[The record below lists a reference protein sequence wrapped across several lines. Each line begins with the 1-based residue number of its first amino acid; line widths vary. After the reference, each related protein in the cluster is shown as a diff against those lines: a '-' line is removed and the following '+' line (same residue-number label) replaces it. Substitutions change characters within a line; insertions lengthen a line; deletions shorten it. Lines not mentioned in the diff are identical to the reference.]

1 VVKYIFLPMKA
12 VSEWRNLRLLD
23 SCGLPVPRPVA
34 FGIKKNGLM
43 LRDSCLIVEA
53 LLNTQPLNE
62 YVAAQLPLAA
72 TEKVEAL
79 KQSLALSL
87 AQLTAEI
94 HNRNIYYRDLHAG
107 NILIRVENNAQR
119 CLFLIDLHRV
129 WKPFIFMQW
138 MRMRDL
144 AQLLNSLPE
153 ISSQR
158 SLFIKEYLEATDSAK
173 KSFASFD
180 NELETTAQ
188 SLEARRIKSR
198 SKRCIVNSTTFEIYK
213 SLNEQYFGRRD
224 FGKPASSKVIEKHAQ
239 YLAHSRKHIIKE
251 SENSIIT
258 THERNSDVPRA
269 VCVKHYFYRGFKYL
283 LKSAAIK
290 TRALK
295 SWIAGNGLLVRGIR
309 TPVPLALAERKLG
322 PFIYE
327 SFLITE
333 WLPEVRELN
342 DYIKYINQQGL
353 SFADKINFIQCV
365 AATIRNLHEKGVYH
379 ADLKSTNILVR
390 EEGPRM
396 WRFYFIDLERVKFKK
411 NLTFRDRANNLAQI
425 NASIASCMTARD
437 RLKFFRFYAKGT
449 QLFGERKKYYREVLA
464 ISKTKNT
471 EPFGV
476 VFK

>member
-1 VVKYIFLPMKA
+1 
-12 VSEWRNLRLLD
+12 
-23 SCGLPVPRPVA
+23 
-34 FGIKKNGLM
+34 
-43 LRDSCLIVEA
+43 
-53 LLNTQPLNE
+53 
-62 YVAAQLPLAA
+62 
-72 TEKVEAL
+72 
-79 KQSLALSL
+79 
-87 AQLTAEI
+87 
-94 HNRNIYYRDLHAG
+94 
-107 NILIRVENNAQR
+107 
-119 CLFLIDLHRV
+119 
-129 WKPFIFMQW
+129 
-138 MRMRDL
+138 
-144 AQLLNSLPE
+144 
-153 ISSQR
+153 
-158 SLFIKEYLEATDSAK
+158 
-173 KSFASFD
+173 
-180 NELETTAQ
+180 
-188 SLEARRIKSR
+188 
-198 SKRCIVNSTTFEIYK
+198 
-213 SLNEQYFGRRD
+213 
-224 FGKPASSKVIEKHAQ
+224 
-239 YLAHSRKHIIKE
+239 
-251 SENSIIT
+251 
-258 THERNSDVPRA
+258 
-269 VCVKHYFYRGFKYL
+269 VKHYFYRGFKYL

-353 SFADKINFIQCV
+353 SSADKTNFIQCV

-390 EEGPRM
+390 EEEPRM